1 MKETSEKLGVEIVCV
16 EGNPTIDNCDLA
28 SGCGYVSVFTSP
40 ITAEMLDKYK
50 ELGVRMISTRSMGF
64 DHIDIEHAKK
74 IGMAVGHIT
83 YDPSGVAEFT
93 VMDILMA
100 VRRINEIHEK
110 TLEGDFRLKGMIA
123 RQLKDL
129 SIGIVGV
136 GQIGLSVL
144 RDLSGFGCKLYYS
157 NRSDKPEA
165 DKYAE
170 RLDLDDL
177 LKTCDV
183 VSIHLE
189 YNSLTHH
196 LFNAETIAK
205 MKEGAILVNT
215 SRGGLIDTEA
225 LIDALESGHLASAA
239 LDVVENEFDLLYY
252 DCRDKDLNK
261 YYVGKLRHMPNVIY
275 THHMAYYYREAVWG
289 MVYNSILSM
298 KQFDEGEEVP
308 LRLI

>member
-1 MKETSEKLGVEIVCV
+1 
-16 EGNPTIDNCDLA
+16 
-28 SGCGYVSVFTSP
+28 
-40 ITAEMLDKYK
+40 
-50 ELGVRMISTRSMGF
+50 
-64 DHIDIEHAKK
+64 
-74 IGMAVGHIT
+74 MAVGHIT